1 MDSLRD
7 LTFMTL
13 AARLGA
19 FTLVGYVFYGIYRL
33 WINGVRYN
41 KPSPECVNKVAIITG
56 ASHGIGRKVA
66 EDMAARGLR
75 VILACRNEIDGIKAQ
90 NEITAMTG
98 NANIIYMHL
107 DLSSFQSIRDFATKF
122 LNTGSKLDILI
133 NNANVM
139 CAERELTENGLEK
152 TIGVNHFGPFLL
164 TMLLLRRLSQAT
176 PSRIINV
183 AHWLHRHYDIDQAD
197 IMNKNRYNAYEAY
210 AQSQLA
216 SVYFSF
222 ALSRRLLGTGITS
235 NVLHPGISINSL
247 IERSHLPNYL
257 R

>member
-1 MDSLRD
+1 MDSLKD

-19 FTLVGYVFYGIYRL
+19 FALVGYVFYGIYRL
-33 WINGVRYN
+33 WINGVRYT
-41 KPSPECVNKVAIITG
+41 KPSPECANKVAIITG
-56 ASHGIGRKVA
+56 ASNGIGKQVA
-66 EDMAARGLR
+66 YDMAARGLR
-75 VILACRNEIDGIKAQ
+75 VILACHNEIDGIKAQ
-90 NEITAMTG
+90 NEIIEMTG
-98 NANIIYMHL
+98 NKNIIYMHL
-107 DLSSFQSIRDFATKF
+107 DLSSFQSIHNFATKF
-122 LNTGSKLDILI
+122 LNTESKLDILI
-133 NNANVM
+133 NNANMV
-139 CAERELTENGLEK
+139 CAEREITQNGLEK

-164 TMLLLRRLSQAT
+164 TILLLRRLSQAT
-176 PSRIINV
+176 PSRIIHIS
-183 AHWLHRHYDIDQAD
+183 HWLHRFYDIDQTD
-197 IMNKNRYNAYEAY
+197 LMNKNRYNAYEAY

-235 NVLHPGISINSL
+235 NVLHPGVSINSL

>member
-1 MDSLRD
+1 MDSLKD

-13 AARLGA
+13 AARVSA
-19 FTLVGYVFYGIYRL
+19 FAIIGYVFYGIYRL
-33 WINGVRYN
+33 WMNGVRYK

-56 ASHGIGRKVA
+56 ASHGIGKQVA
-66 EDMAARGLR
+66 YEMAARGLQ
-75 VILACRNEIDGIKAQ
+75 VILACRNEIDGIQAQ
-90 NEITAMTG
+90 NEIIAMTG
-98 NANIIYMHL
+98 NENIIYMHL
-107 DLSSFQSIRDFATKF
+107 DLSSFRSIHNFATKF

-133 NNANVM
+133 NNANMV
-139 CAERELTENGLEK
+139 CAERELTEDGLEK

-164 TMLLLRRLSQAT
+164 TMLLLKRLSQAT
-176 PSRIINV
+176 PSRIIHIS
-183 AHWLHRHYDIDQAD
+183 HWLHRFYDIDQMD
-197 IMNKNRYNAYEAY
+197 VMNKNQYNSYEAY

-222 ALSRRLLGTGITS
+222 ALGRRLLGTGITS
-235 NVLHPGISINSL
+235 NVLHPGVSINSL